1 MIYATHAMM
10 RPKLTTRVVRAR
22 CVGDSHIRP
31 GAATGQSRAACLDL
45 AGSSSPDLALV
56 SRVHRRAGSARKL
69 LGELLRVRQR
79 AADTVLEPRT
89 LYSRQRTRYTQSAGW
104 IQRTADTVLGQTVRV
119 AHDRHQTVL
128 PTTARAPHL

>member
-1 MIYATHAMM
+1 MIYAMHAMM
-10 RPKLTTRVVRAR
+10 RPKLRTTVVRAR

-45 AGSSSPDLALV
+45 VGSSSPDLALV

-79 AADTVLEPRT
+79 
-89 LYSRQRTRYTQSAGW
+89 
-104 IQRTADTVLGQTVRV
+104 TADTVLGQTVRV

-128 PTTARAPHL
+128 PTTARAPHLYSKQR